1 MSEARGGHTAEEEE
15 HRRGRHIV
23 LEAVQASDGH
33 MTMVAVEELRSAE
46 AGAVGRMDVGE
57 PEQEGNGLGV
67 AAADNILLAA
77 AWDIGHGDY
86 GTEEGIVLRAAAG
99 EDIGH
104 SLAVV
109 VVVAAAADRR
119 AAADRSRRSRT
130 CRTMFRGAI
139 I

>member
-1 MSEARGGHTAEEEE
+1 MA
-15 HRRGRHIV
+15 
-23 LEAVQASDGH
+23 
-33 MTMVAVEELRSAE
+33 MVAVEELRIAE
-46 AGAVGRMDVGE
+46 AGAVGRMAVGE

-77 AWDIGHGDY
+77 AG
-86 GTEEGIVLRAAAG
+86 
-99 EDIGH
+99 DIGH

-109 VVVAAAADRR
+109 AAAAAADRR

-130 CRTMFRGAI
+130 CWIMFRGAI